1 MAQKSIEIRRLSRA
15 LALAAATLS
24 ASPIFLSRC
33 SSSSEDIPRSLSSS
47 PPSPSFS
54 FSFFSSSKTPISSL
68 AEDTLF
74 IAKLRSLATSSGS
87 APLIN
92 SRAPYSST
100 LVPLIPEAL
109 AGEEA
114 VESRDP
120 LAFTENCFLRAFGA
134 VVVGGVLG
142 FGIGALFSGYG
153 ALAPYDPALRD
164 WQLVQEHQKQLAAA
178 KIAQTTTGTTTS
190 TTVLSTSPT
199 PTTSTT
205 STPTT
210 SHPASMAS
218 SLQRNTIAE
227 VLAPVHLPVLN
238 GPGAV
243 PMSFPE
249 PPTMSLRQ
257 AFVTGLREMVV
268 RGWASGKSFGI
279 VGGIYTVVD
288 CNLEK
293 LRGVKDFK
301 SAVASGFITGAVIAA
316 PAGVSA
322 AIIGGSGFA
331 LFSALSEVV
340 SPILFD
346 H

>member
-1 MAQKSIEIRRLSRA
+1 MAHNGSQFRSRLSSA
-15 LALAAATLS
+15 LALAAATVS
-24 ASPIFLSRC
+24 TPVVFSRC
-33 SSSSEDIPRSLSSS
+33 SGSSDEVITSSRLVKS
-47 PPSPSFS
+47 NAP
-54 FSFFSSSKTPISSL
+54 SL
-68 AEDTLF
+68 ADDAAF
-74 IAKLRSLATSSGS
+74 VSSLRSLVSPIT
-87 APLIN
+87 PLLN
-92 SRAPYSST
+92 PRAPFSST

-120 LAFTENCFLRAFGA
+120 LAFTENCLLRALGA

-178 KIAQTTTGTTTS
+178 KAAQQSATGTGT
-190 TTVLSTSPT
+190 
-199 PTTSTT
+199 
-205 STPTT
+205 
-210 SHPASMAS
+210 AAS
-218 SLQRNTIAE
+218 STAAPLPHSSHSPLQSSSLSATAQRNTVAE
-227 VLAPVHLPVLN
+227 VLAPVHMPPLPSLN
-238 GPGAV
+238 GPGAL

-249 PPTMSLRQ
+249 PPTMTLRQ

-293 LRGVKDFK
+293 IRGVKDFK
-301 SAVASGFITGAVIAA
+301 SAVAAGFITGAAIAA

-322 AIIGGSGFA
+322 AIIGGAGFA
-331 LFSALSEVV
+331 MFSAIIEVV

>member
-1 MAQKSIEIRRLSRA
+1 MIQSNSKRLSSA
-15 LALAAATLS
+15 LALVAAAAVS
-24 ASPIFLSRC
+24 APVVIRC
-33 SSSSEDIPRSLSSS
+33 SGGSDDKNHPRST
-47 PPSPSFS
+47 
-54 FSFFSSSKTPISSL
+54 KTLVTSLADDAVFVSSL
-68 AEDTLF
+68 
-74 IAKLRSLATSSGS
+74 RSFATPQT
-87 APLIN
+87 PLLN
-92 SRAPYSST
+92 PRAPFSST

-120 LAFTENCFLRAFGA
+120 LAFTENCLLRALGA

-178 KIAQTTTGTTTS
+178 KVLQQNASTTTTVSSASAAITPTPTSSSVTTTS
-190 TTVLSTSPT
+190 PLQS
-199 PTTSTT
+199 
-205 STPTT
+205 
-210 SHPASMAS
+210 S
-218 SLQRNTIAE
+218 SLAVTAQRNTVAE
-227 VLAPVHLPVLN
+227 VLAPVHMPSLN
-238 GPGAV
+238 GPGAL

-249 PPTMSLRQ
+249 PPTMTLRQ

-279 VGGIYTVVD
+279 VGGVYTVVD

-301 SAVASGFITGAVIAA
+301 SAIASGFITGAAIAA

-322 AIIGGSGFA
+322 AIIGGAGFA
-331 LFSALSEVV
+331 MFSAIIELV

>member
-1 MAQKSIEIRRLSRA
+1 MAQFIEITRLSRA

-47 PPSPSFS
+47 SSS
-54 FSFFSSSKTPISSL
+54 SSSSSFFSSSKTPISSL

-120 LAFTENCFLRAFGA
+120 LAFTENCLLRAFGA

-164 WQLVQEHQKQLAAA
+164 WQLVQEHQKQVAAA

-190 TTVLSTSPT
+190 STILS
-199 PTTSTT
+199 TTSTT
-205 STPTT
+205 SSSTTTTTTTTTAHPTSVAT
-210 SHPASMAS
+210 
-218 SLQRNTIAE
+218 SLQRNTVAE
-227 VLAPVHLPVLN
+227 VLAPVHLPALN
-238 GPGAV
+238 GPGAL
-243 PMSFPE
+243 PISFPE

-331 LFSALSEVV
+331 LFSALIEMV

>member
-1 MAQKSIEIRRLSRA
+1 MTQTQLRSRLSSA
-15 LALAAATLS
+15 LALAAATVS
-24 ASPIFLSRC
+24 TPVIISRC
-33 SSSSEDIPRSLSSS
+33 SGSSDEVTVTSSRLIK
-47 PPSPSFS
+47 
-54 FSFFSSSKTPISSL
+54 SKVPSL
-68 AEDTLF
+68 ADDAAF
-74 IAKLRSLATSSGS
+74 VSSLRSLVSPIT
-87 APLIN
+87 PILN
-92 SRAPYSST
+92 PRAPFSST

-120 LAFTENCFLRAFGA
+120 LAFTENCLLRALGA

-178 KIAQTTTGTTTS
+178 KAAQQSATGTGT
-190 TTVLSTSPT
+190 
-199 PTTSTT
+199 
-205 STPTT
+205 
-210 SHPASMAS
+210 AAS
-218 SLQRNTIAE
+218 STAAPLSHSSHSPLQSSSSSLSATAQRNTVAE
-227 VLAPVHLPVLN
+227 VLAPVHMPPLPSLN
-238 GPGAV
+238 GPGAL

-249 PPTMSLRQ
+249 PPTMTLRQ

-293 LRGVKDFK
+293 IRGVKDFK
-301 SAVASGFITGAVIAA
+301 SAVAAGFITGAAIAA

-322 AIIGGSGFA
+322 AIIGGAGFA
-331 LFSALSEVV
+331 MFSAIIEVV